1 MKILVCA
8 TAIFLISLL
17 AVPSHADGIN
27 VITSSATIVEGETF
41 PADITS
47 LSNQSSVPIT
57 VESIDLTNV
66 FVSGDPTDIPTEFFF
81 LPIKSCPNFL
91 THILPSESSCDLAVD
106 IRTPSDAGESD
117 ADSGVDSVTVSL
129 NYSIPGSTETF
140 TASDSFLVTVN
151 DALTPVPELSSLL
164 FLSTGLLGLIAM
176 TLLRKR
182 PS

>member
-41 PADITS
+41 PADIT
-47 LSNQSSVPIT
+47 LSNQSTVPIT
-57 VESIDLTNV
+57 VESIDLTDA

-106 IRTPSDAGESD
+106 IRTPSDVGESD